1 MEGAQPPRAAGTEAA
16 GAGAGEARPAPA
28 RLTLSSLPP
37 RCRRQSRPPRCCA
50 RRTPRRCPRRP
61 TPSSS
66 PVGLASRW
74 HLASPGTGTGT
85 GRAGLTPRLSP
96 PAVVIAL
103 VFVTLLTVLV
113 VIVVY
118 LYKNKGS
125 YLTYERPAA
134 EGDVSVQMEDAS
146 PGEKAEY
153 FI

>member
-1 MEGAQPPRAAGTEAA
+1 MEGAQPPRAAEPTTPLLRKADAPPLPEEAN
-16 GAGAGEARPAPA
+16 
-28 RLTLSSLPP
+28 T
-37 RCRRQSRPPRCCA
+37 
-50 RRTPRRCPRRP
+50 
-61 TPSSS
+61 
-66 PVGLASRW
+66 VVI
-74 HLASPGTGTGT
+74 
-85 GRAGLTPRLSP
+85 
-96 PAVVIAL
+96 AVVIAL